1 MRKPLAL
8 ATIGTALVVLTFGAA
23 PLLTSAA
30 DHLDAPALKNETDHP
45 LDITDIYA
53 FDARNS
59 AKTVLVMDV
68 NPLAGVVSGTR
79 FSTKGAYQ
87 FNLSRGAS
95 PDADLNDA
103 KDRVYKVRFGPV
115 NDHGRQPL
123 WVYRDGKLIGTGKTG
138 RSNDLGGGA
147 RIWAGLRDDP
157 FFFDLAGYNQL
168 RDSTYTD
175 ASGLTDT
182 PGDDFFIGTNI
193 SSIVL
198 EVPNSWIGAKANYW
212 ATTRRH
218 GRRIDRMGKPGLNT
232 VFIDPFKADATDKDR
247 YNRSG
252 PASDPAT
259 WGPTFEAVLEYF
271 GNSPATA
278 DAIRG
283 LLLPDVINITTADLG
298 KANGTS
304 FTGDKAGH
312 ILNGRTL
319 AEDVIDFELNVVTGG
334 LEGHAILTTD
344 NVGANDVPFMT
355 SFPYLAPA
363 H

>member
-8 ATIGTALVVLTFGAA
+8 ATFGTALVVLTFGAA

-79 FSTKGAYQ
+79 FSTKGVYR
-87 FNLSRGAS
+87 FNLSRGAT

-115 NDHGRQPL
+115 NDQRHASRSA
-123 WVYRDGKLIGTGKTG
+123 VYRNGKLIGTGKTG
-138 RSNDLGGGA
+138 RTNDLGGGA

-168 RDSTYTD
+168 KDSTYTD

-182 PGDDFFIGTNI
+182 PGDDFFVGTNI
-193 SSIVL
+193 STIVL
-198 EVPNSWIGAKANYW
+198 EVPDSWIGAKANFW
-212 ATTRRH
+212 ATTRR
-218 GRRIDRMGKPGLNT
+218 GGKRIDRMGKPGLNT
-232 VFIDPFKADATDKDR
+232 VFIDPFKADATDKDK
-247 YNRSG
+247 YNQTASGQRSDQVG
-252 PASDPAT
+252 PDLRGRPRVLRQLAGDGRRDPRPAPARRDQHHDG
-259 WGPTFEAVLEYF
+259 GPGQGQRHVVHRRQ
-271 GNSPATA
+271 GRPHPQRA
-278 DAIRG
+278 DARRG
-283 LLLPDVINITTADLG
+283 RHRL
-298 KANGTS
+298 
-304 FTGDKAGH
+304 
-312 ILNGRTL
+312 R
-319 AEDVIDFELNVVTGG
+319 AERR
-334 LEGHAILTTD
+334 HRR
-344 NVGANDVPFMT
+344 P
-355 SFPYLAPA
+355 
-363 H
+363 